1 MTLPRRRKLERIRKI
16 HPAHPLPSYGAI
28 YGTSTHGLFKKLGI
42 PGPKPLPF
50 VGNILDYRE
59 GFWNVDKKC
68 FKKYGRFW
76 GFYDGR
82 QPVLAITD
90 LDMIKTVLVK
100 ECYSVF
106 TNRRFLGPV
115 GFMKNSVSMSD
126 DEEWK
131 RIRTLLSPTFTSGKI
146 KEMFPIIGQYGDVLV
161 RNLRKEAEKGK
172 PINLK
177 DIFGAYSMDV
187 ITSTSFGVNIDS
199 LNNPQDPF
207 VENAKKLF
215 RFEFFDPLL
224 FLILLFPF
232 LTPVFEIFNIS
243 VFPKRVTDFFTKS
256 VKRMK
261 ESRVKDEQKHR
272 VDFLQLMID
281 SQNSKETD
289 THTALS
295 DLELVAQSMTFL
307 FAGYETTSTALSFLA
322 YELATHPDVQ
332 QKLQEEIDVTFPSKA
347 PPTYDALVQMEY
359 LDMVLNETLRL
370 HPIGGRLERVCKKDV
385 EIGGVFIPKGT
396 VVMVPVFTLHRDQDL
411 WPEPEEFHPERFSK
425 KNKDSI
431 NPYTYLPF
439 GTGPRNCIGMR
450 FATTSMKLALV
461 KVLQNFSFKPCKETQ
476 IHLERSTQGAV
487 KLEKPI
493 VLKVEPREWSE
504 NKA

>member
-1 MTLPRRRKLERIRKI
+1 
-16 HPAHPLPSYGAI
+16 
-28 YGTSTHGLFKKLGI
+28 
-42 PGPKPLPF
+42 
-50 VGNILDYRE
+50 
-59 GFWNVDKKC
+59 
-68 FKKYGRFW
+68 
-76 GFYDGR
+76 
-82 QPVLAITD
+82 
-90 LDMIKTVLVK
+90 
-100 ECYSVF
+100 
-106 TNRRFLGPV
+106 
-115 GFMKNSVSMSD
+115 MKNSVSMSD